1 MNPPPLLTARRA
13 LFPRCGA
20 ARTEHSPL
28 FSSAERPGGSASDQ
42 GAAQG
47 PGEVLFIFWALCRST
62 KTALAV
68 SNFCRHYIRDVPEIQ
83 TGGGSWRLAQRAVRS
98 IAMRGVAM
106 AGAAAEEP

>member
-13 LFPRCGA
+13 LFPRWGA

-47 PGEVLFIFWALCRST
+47 PGEVLFIFWALCRRT
-62 KTALAV
+62 KTAPAV
-68 SNFCRHYIRDVPEIQ
+68 SNFCRHYTPDVPEIP
-83 TGGGSWRLAQRAVRS
+83 TGGGSWRLAQRALRS
-98 IAMRGVAM
+98 IRIRGVAL
-106 AGAAAEEP
+106 AVRPAE

>member
-47 PGEVLFIFWALCRST
+47 PGGSPVRIFAHCVGVLKLPSRFPTSA
-62 KTALAV
+62 
-68 SNFCRHYIRDVPEIQ
+68 RHYIRDIRDFPEIH
-83 TGGGSWRLAQRAVRS
+83 TGGRSWRLPPRPPPPLTAR
-98 IAMRGVAM
+98 
-106 AGAAAEEP
+106 